1 MTEEN
6 ARKNKYLLQYC
17 DCKNEVKELED
28 RLEALVTSY
37 MSPGAK
43 PQDGMPH
50 AHGAAHDLS
59 EMAVKIEE
67 IREKLIGAEQK
78 SLCVMSDII
87 DRINE
92 LPDPDDRRILMLRY
106 VDGKT
111 WEQVGEAMH
120 ITDRWAKACNGRA
133 LKKISIPEKS
143 SF

>member
-1 MTEEN
+1 MTEDNE
-6 ARKNKYLLQYC
+6 RKNRYLMQYTSC
-17 DCKNEVKELED
+17 RKETEELEE
-28 RLEALVTSY
+28 RLEALVESY

-67 IREKLIGAEQK
+67 IREKLISAK
-78 SLCVMSDII
+78 LHSLYVLDDII
-87 DRINE
+87 DRIDE
-92 LPDPDDRRILMLRY
+92 LPDPNDRRILMLRY

-133 LKKISIPEKS
+133 LKKISIPENT